1 MEREKI
7 LQHGFEQLGITLSNE
22 QVEAFTKY
30 YQMLVEKNKVMNL
43 TGITEWEEVVT
54 KHFVDSVAIV
64 KTMDMKKDYRILDLG
79 TGAGFPGIPLKIAFP
94 HLEIVLLDSLN
105 KRITWLQEVI
115 EELGL
120 EKITAVHGR
129 AEDFAKDKGYR
140 EKFDLV
146 VSRAVAN
153 LASLSE
159 YCVPY
164 VKKGGYSISYK
175 SGNISEELITSEKAI
190 KVLGGKLE
198 HVEEFC
204 LPGTDMSRSFVK
216 IKKTIETPKKY
227 PRSDGKP
234 TKEPIK

>member
-164 VKKGGYSISYK
+164 VKKGGYFISYK

-227 PRSDGKP
+227 PRSAGKP